1 MLIKRDLYLNRLNLR
16 KHNGLIKV
24 ITGIRRS
31 GKSFLMNKLFYDSL
45 KDSGTDDTHII
56 RFAFEDYENKQLRNP
71 ELFYPWLKK
80 QIKDS
85 KMYYVLLDEV
95 QFLEDFEAVLNGLM
109 RLNNIDIYV
118 TGSNSRFLS
127 TDVLTEF
134 RGRGDEVHIM
144 PLSFAE
150 FCSAFNGTPED
161 AWQEYYTYGGLPYLL
176 NLKTEE
182 QKTGYLQRLF
192 QETYIRDIIDR
203 NKLRNTSELS
213 ALIDIL
219 SSSTGSYSSIA
230 RLAATFKSAA
240 HTIISPVT
248 LSSYTRCLEDAYII
262 SKAQRYNVKGRK
274 YIGSPVKYY
283 FEDVGLR
290 NARLNFRQ
298 LEENHV
304 MENIIYNELRVRG
317 YSVDVGIIETREKD
331 SSGRSLRCQL
341 EVDFVA
347 NQGNKRYYIQSAF
360 AMYNPEKEQQEKRS
374 LKLISDSFK
383 KIVVVRETIL
393 PRRDENGILTIG
405 LLPFLLNSDSLEI

>member
-1 MLIKRDLYLNRLNLR
+1 MLIKRDLYLDRLNLR

-31 GKSFLMNKLFYDSL
+31 GKSFLMNKLFYGSL
-45 KDSGTDDTHII
+45 KDSGTDDAHII
-56 RFAFEDYENKQLRNP
+56 RFAFDDYENKQLRNP

-85 KMYYVLLDEV
+85 KMHYVLLDEV
-95 QFLEDFEAVLNGLM
+95 QLLEDFEAVLNGLM
-109 RLNNIDIYV
+109 RMDNIDIYV

-213 ALIDIL
+213 ALLDIL

-230 RLAATFKSAA
+230 KLAATFKSAG
-240 HTIISPVT
+240 HTNISPVT

-262 SKAQRYNVKGRK
+262 SKAQRYDVKGRK

-304 MENIIYNELRVRG
+304 MENIVYNELRVRG
-317 YSVDVGIIETREKD
+317 YSVDVGVIETREKD
-331 SSGRSLRCQL
+331 SSGKSLRRQL

-347 NQGNKRYYIQSAF
+347 NLGNRRYYIQSAF
-360 AMYNPEKEQQEKRS
+360 TMYNPEKEQQEKRS

-405 LLPFLLNSDSLEI
+405 LLPFLLNSNSLEI

>member
-31 GKSFLMNKLFYDSL
+31 GKSFLMNKLFYGSL
-45 KDSGTDDTHII
+45 KDSGTDDAHII
-56 RFAFEDYENKQLRNP
+56 RFAFDDYENKQLRNP

-85 KMYYVLLDEV
+85 KMHYVLLDEV
-95 QFLEDFEAVLNGLM
+95 QLLEDFEAVLNGLM
-109 RLNNIDIYV
+109 RLDNIDIYV

-150 FCSAFNGTPED
+150 FCSAFNGTSEE

-203 NKLRNTSELS
+203 NKLRNTSEFS
-213 ALIDIL
+213 ALLDIL

-230 RLAATFKSAA
+230 KLAATFKSAG
-240 HTIISPVT
+240 HTNISPVT

-304 MENIIYNELRVRG
+304 MENIVYNELRIRG
-317 YSVDVGIIETREKD
+317 YSVDVGVIETREKD
-331 SSGRSLRCQL
+331 SSGKSLRHQL

-347 NQGNKRYYIQSAF
+347 NMGNRRYYIQSAF
-360 AMYNPEKEQQEKRS
+360 TMYNPEKEQQEKRS

-383 KIVVVRETIL
+383 KIIVVRETIL
-393 PRRDENGILTIG
+393 PQRDENGILTIG
-405 LLPFLLNSDSLEI
+405 LLPFLLNSNSLEI